1 MAGDLLDLNQA
12 HGTKAPV
19 LLTGPRG
26 NGKTCLLLWF
36 EDAVQEAWAQAGMS
50 GGLCVLNLSANRLSP
65 TRAMNALVPSDWRQ
79 ALRGAAEQVRSLHP
93 RGTPPPPPDRDVYAT
108 LEAQC
113 SGRDALVLLIDE
125 AHTLDLDVGLDLF
138 DAWQSLSPRH
148 RIMLV
153 MAGTPDLVDHV
164 NEMGATYA
172 SRSEKILLGRM
183 PTDGAREALLA
194 PLRESG
200 VELTPGQEKAALEG
214 CQRYPFF
221 VQVWGEK
228 LWRAAREAGAPSP
241 TDDQF
246 QDALL
251 KAAQVR
257 EAYYAA
263 RREELYRMDLSAP
276 ARALADLYHSPEA
289 TVSEPTLMR
298 TVQEAL
304 GPKATNR
311 GAQGVLT
318 QLKHC
323 GLVWPALQQADALKN
338 QPNLWEAGI
347 PSLMANIRAN
357 IPGPSGE

>member
-1 MAGDLLDLNQA
+1 M
-12 HGTKAPV
+12 
-19 LLTGPRG
+19 
-26 NGKTCLLLWF
+26 
-36 EDAVQEAWAQAGMS
+36 
-50 GGLCVLNLSANRLSP
+50 
-65 TRAMNALVPSDWRQ
+65 
-79 ALRGAAEQVRSLHP
+79 
-93 RGTPPPPPDRDVYAT
+93 
-108 LEAQC
+108 
-113 SGRDALVLLIDE
+113 LLIDE

-276 ARALADLYHSPEA
+276 ARAWLTSTTAPKPPSANQRLCARCRKPWAKGHQTGVRRRPDA
-289 TVSEPTLMR
+289 T
-298 TVQEAL
+298 EAL
-304 GPKATNR
+304 RPRVA
-311 GAQGVLT
+311 GAAAG
-318 QLKHC
+318 
-323 GLVWPALQQADALKN
+323 GRPEN

-357 IPGPSGE
+357 SPGPSGE